1 MHNIF
6 ITEYFDWRKLQP
18 SRKIQVINK
27 VFEKMGLWVRLSP
40 PIETGVMTCVE
51 QRMNMYHLVTQVL
64 VYDVSGDFVELGCN
78 TGQSAVLFRKI
89 MDYHNTGKTFHVY
102 DSFEGLPEAKPE
114 DGDTP
119 YSEGQMAVAEATL
132 LENFKRMNVA
142 PPIIHKGWFDDT
154 LPVDLPEKIAFAHLD
169 GDFYDSIKVSLEHV
183 YPRLSKGAVCLIDDY
198 SDPDVHES
206 WDELPGVKKACDEYL
221 ADKPE
226 QVSVLYAGGFS
237 HAYFHKM

>member
-6 ITEYFDWRKLQP
+6 ITEYFDWQTLLP
-18 SRKIQVINK
+18 SKKVQLVNK
-27 VFEKMGLWVRLSP
+27 VLAKLGLWVRLSP
-40 PIETGVMTCVE
+40 PVETGVMTCVE
-51 QRMNMYHLVTQVL
+51 QRINMYHLVAQVL
-64 VYDVSGDFVELGCN
+64 VYNVPGDFVELGCN

-89 MDYHNTGKTFHVY
+89 MEYHETEKALHVF
-102 DSFEGLPEAKPE
+102 DSFEGLPEVKLE

-119 YSEGQMAVAEATL
+119 YQKGQMAVAEATL
-132 LENFKRMNVA
+132 LENFKQTNVA

-154 LPVDLPEKIAFAHLD
+154 LPVGLPEKIAFAHLD

-198 SDPDVHES
+198 ADPDVYDG

-226 QVSVLYAGGFS
+226 KVSVLYAGDYA
-237 HAYFHKM
+237 HAYFHKL